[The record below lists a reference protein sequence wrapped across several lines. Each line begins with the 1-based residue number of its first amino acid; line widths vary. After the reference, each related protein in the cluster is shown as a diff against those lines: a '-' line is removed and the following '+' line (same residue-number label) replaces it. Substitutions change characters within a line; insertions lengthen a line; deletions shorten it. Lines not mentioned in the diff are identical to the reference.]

1 MWCMV
6 TCRYARNYYRHVE
19 ISSLWKLK
27 ELLGTGGN
35 FHFFFFVCYYITN
48 VEKDIIFCFVDRCRS
63 WKTFWVHKLWLQSS
77 LVPGLGI
84 EFRSCGFC
92 SDAFWLWHT
101 SFLFLSET
109 VKFSGCSWY
118 ALQLEEVTKL
128 IYNNL
133 INFS

>member
-1 MWCMV
+1 MPGIIIDML
-6 TCRYARNYYRHVE
+6 RYHLSGNWRNCWGLE
-19 ISSLWKLK
+19 ETSI
-27 ELLGTGGN
+27 
-35 FHFFFFVCYYITN
+35 FFFFVCYYITN